1 MPSTAQKPPSSNRR
15 FLWLAAF
22 IVLLFGGYSAGW
34 FYLADRLET
43 QAQAAFASLNKDGA
57 SAQCADAQARGF
69 PFRLGIFCNSV
80 AFEDTA
86 QGISVTTGSF
96 RSAGQIYDPRHLV
109 AELDGPARLDLP
121 QTGPL
126 ALQWEN
132 LRASIRLAT
141 PLPERL
147 SLESRN
153 VTVATSD
160 GQALAS
166 AETFESHMRPDGAD
180 LDLAARFEGLTLD
193 PAILAGNSLP
203 PLTGEADLKVDN
215 GVSLVGRHVT
225 SLRGQ
230 SGTIRNMA
238 LSTGE
243 TSAIIVSGPYAIDQ
257 DGLLDA
263 QIKLT
268 VRDPQGLAAA
278 LSTAL
283 PELRREIQQV
293 SAGLSLLGDAPTVP
307 VKISK
312 GRASMGF
319 IKLGNIPPFD

>member
-1 MPSTAQKPPSSNRR
+1 MPSNVQPQPGSSRR
-15 FLWLAAF
+15 FLWLAVF
-22 IVLLFGGYSAGW
+22 IVVLFGGYSAGW

-57 SAQCADAQARGF
+57 VTECTDAQARGF

-80 AFEDTA
+80 AFADPA
-86 QGISVTTGSF
+86 QGISLSAGNF

-109 AELDGPARLDLP
+109 AELDGPASINLP

-153 VTVATSD
+153 VTVATST
-160 GQALAS
+160 GQALAA

-180 LDLAARFEGLTLD
+180 LDLAARFAGLTLD
-193 PAILAGNSLP
+193 AAVLQGNSLP
-203 PLTGEADLKVDN
+203 PLAGEADLKVDN

-230 SGTIRNMA
+230 SGTIRTMA

-243 TSAIIVSGPYAIDQ
+243 ATAIIISGPYTIDQ
-257 DGLLDA
+257 DGLIDA

-283 PELRREIQQV
+283 PELRQEIGQV

-312 GRASMGF
+312 GKASIGF
-319 IKLGNIPPFD
+319 IKLGRIPPLD

>member
-1 MPSTAQKPPSSNRR
+1 MPSNAQPQPGSNRR
-15 FLWLAAF
+15 FLWLAVF

-34 FYLADRLET
+34 FYLAGRLEA
-43 QAQAAFASLNKDGA
+43 QAQAAFASLSRDGTVA
-57 SAQCADAQARGF
+57 ECANAQARGF

-80 AFEDTA
+80 AFEDAA
-86 QGISVTTGSF
+86 QGISLSAGSF
-96 RSAGQIYDPRHLV
+96 RSAGQIYDPQHLV
-109 AELDGPARLDLP
+109 AELDGPARIDLP

-153 VTVATSD
+153 VTVATST
-160 GQALAS
+160 GQALAA
-166 AETFESHMRPDGAD
+166 AETFESHMRPNGGD
-180 LDLAARFEGLTLD
+180 LDLAARFGGLTLD
-193 PAILAGNSLP
+193 PAMLAGNSLP
-203 PLTGEADLKVDN
+203 PLAGEADLKVDN

-243 TSAIIVSGPYAIDQ
+243 TTAIIVSGPFAIDQ
-257 DGLLDA
+257 DGLVDA

-283 PELRREIQQV
+283 PQLRQEIEQV

-319 IKLGNIPPFD
+319 IKLGNIPPLD